1 MLLKVL
7 LIVLGI
13 WKISGEGVI
22 PGVITN
28 DMNELMVNQPSSGLG
43 GGTVNSGMNKCEP
56 LNDEILQLC
65 SGIPYNETRFP
76 NFMKHKTQQEAAL
89 ETALYLPLVRLNCSP
104 ALKLFLCSLYA
115 PPCVADYQQPL
126 KPCRETCE
134 KAKVGCEHFMKRYLL
149 LLYSICKTF
158 RRFFEFSANDQSS
171 RF

>member
-1 MLLKVL
+1 MLLRVL

-13 WKISGEGVI
+13 WEISGEAS
-22 PGVITN
+22 
-28 DMNELMVNQPSSGLG
+28 DMSELLVNQPSSGSG
-43 GGTVNSGMNKCEP
+43 AVNSGMNKCEP

-89 ETALYLPLVRLNCSP
+89 DTPLYLPLVRLNCSP

-134 KAKVGCEHFMKRYLL
+134 KAKAGCEHFMKRYLL
-149 LLYSICKTF
+149 L
-158 RRFFEFSANDQSS
+158 
-171 RF
+171 